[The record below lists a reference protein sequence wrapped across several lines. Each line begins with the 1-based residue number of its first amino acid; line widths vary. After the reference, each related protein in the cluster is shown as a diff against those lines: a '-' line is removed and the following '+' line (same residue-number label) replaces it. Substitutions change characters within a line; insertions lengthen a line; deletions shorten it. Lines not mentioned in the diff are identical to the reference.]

1 MPCKPIILILLH
13 LASVI
18 LFQHTLSYFFNLLC
32 HILSTYSVILF
43 QPTLSYSFNIPC
55 LTLSTCSVVFI
66 QPSLSYSFTLLSAML
81 FKPVPVIL
89 LQSPLLC
96 YFNWSLTWH
105 CNLLNVISFEPIS
118 AILFHPVLCHP
129 ASATP
134 FQPAV
139 CHTLTACCLLYSC
152 NLLSAAW
159 FENLFY
165 FIFLTHKQILDAGR
179 QRLFTVLQERSRVI
193 DLLCHA
199 LNSISSAQGNHA
211 KCRVPTSLDGRILD
225 IDSNRFG
232 TAVADALGPY
242 TPEADQVNYTK
253 SNDGVH
259 LSLYTV
265 L

>member
-1 MPCKPIILILLH
+1 M
-13 LASVI
+13 
-18 LFQHTLSYFFNLLC
+18 LFQLVSDMTLQSTQC
-32 HILSTYSVILF
+32 HILWTYLCY
-43 QPTLSYSFNIPC
+43 TLSSC
-55 LTLSTCSVVFI
+55 
-66 QPSLSYSFTLLSAML
+66 SLSSCFCHTLPTCCLPYSYRLLSA
-81 FKPVPVIL
+81 IL
-89 LQSPLLC
+89 LQ
-96 YFNWSLTWH
+96 LTFCCLIWK
-105 CNLLNVISFEPIS
+105 F
-118 AILFHPVLCHP
+118 ILF
-129 ASATP
+129 
-134 FQPAV
+134 
-139 CHTLTACCLLYSC
+139 Y
-152 NLLSAAW
+152 
-159 FENLFY
+159 
-165 FIFLTHKQILDAGR
+165 FLTHKQILDAGR

-259 LSLYTV
+259 LSLYIV

>member
-1 MPCKPIILILLH
+1 MSYPLNLSLLYSFILFFVILLLPH
-13 LASVI
+13 
-18 LFQHTLSYFFNLLC
+18 
-32 HILSTYSVILF
+32 
-43 QPTLSYSFNIPC
+43 
-55 LTLSTCSVVFI
+55 
-66 QPSLSYSFTLLSAML
+66 PSNLLSA
-81 FKPVPVIL
+81 IL
-89 LQSPLLC
+89 L
-96 YFNWSLTWH
+96 
-105 CNLLNVISFEPIS
+105 
-118 AILFHPVLCHP
+118 
-129 ASATP
+129 
-134 FQPAV
+134 QPAV
-139 CHTLTACCLLYSC
+139 CCTLATYFLLLDLKIY
-152 NLLSAAW
+152 L
-159 FENLFY
+159 

-179 QRLFTVLQERSRVI
+179 QRLFSVLQERSRVI